1 MINMRKLKFFI
12 IASIDGYIA
21 CPWDDDNKW
30 FVEFPN
36 PSNNDYGYKDFFDF
50 TDTIIMDELV
60 YNEILNL
67 DVIWP
72 YQGKITYVISR
83 FERKS
88 EDNIRFVTDDIAE
101 TVSQLKLQTGKDIW
115 LIGGEVIAQL
125 FDHANEMQLV
135 YIPVIHG
142 NDKPLL
148 PENLSFSQWT
158 LSENNVYDN
167 GAIRLTYQRK

>member
-1 MINMRKLKFFI
+1 MKKVKFFI

-21 CPWDDDNKW
+21 YPWDDDIKW
-30 FVEFPN
+30 FAEFPN
-36 PSNNDYGYKDFFDF
+36 PSKSDYGYKEFFYS

-60 YNEILNL
+60 YNEILCL

-72 YQGKITYVISR
+72 YKDKETYVISQ

-88 EDNIRFVTDDIAE
+88 EENIRFVTANIAE
-101 TVSQLKLQTGKDIW
+101 TVSRLKQQSGKDIW
-115 LIGGEVIAQL
+115 LIGGEAISQL
-125 FDHANEMQLV
+125 FDQTDEMHLV

-142 NDKPLL
+142 NDKPLF

-158 LSENNVYDN
+158 LSENNVCDN
-167 GAIRLTYQRK
+167 GVLRLTYQRK

>member
-1 MINMRKLKFFI
+1 MKKVKFFI

-30 FVEFPN
+30 FVEFSN
-36 PSNNDYGYKDFFDF
+36 PSKNDYGYNVFFDSA
-50 TDTIIMDELV
+50 DTIIMDELV

-72 YQGKITYVISR
+72 YQDKITYVISR

-101 TVSQLKLQTGKDIW
+101 TVSQLKLQSGKDIW
-115 LIGGEVIAQL
+115 LIGGEVISQL
-125 FDHANEMQLV
+125 FDQADEMHLV
-135 YIPVIHG
+135 YIPIIHG
-142 NDKPLL
+142 SDKPLL
-148 PENLSFSQWT
+148 PKNLSLSQWT

-167 GAIRLTYQRK
+167 GTIRLTYQRK